1 MNKSIHCFLFNFA
14 RIKQKAILDSHEL
27 FFLFE
32 QKINKQYTIMSNTL
46 TTKIETIKAT
56 TSKINDVDFENLS
69 FGSVFTDHLFECDFK
84 NGEWQN
90 PTIKPYAPFLI
101 DPSTR
106 VFHYGQ
112 AIFEGMKAYKD
123 TNDSIWLF
131 RPDENYNRFN
141 KSAVRMAMP
150 EVPED
155 IFMSGLHQ
163 LLQLDE
169 EWIKKGKG
177 NSMYIRPFMIATGA
191 GVIANPSNEYKFMI
205 ILSPVTSYYAGDVKV
220 LIAEHYSRAA
230 NGGIGA
236 AKAAGNYAAQFYP
249 TTLANKQG
257 FQQVIW
263 TDDATHTKLEEAGTM
278 NVFFRIND
286 TLFTAPVSERILD
299 GVTRKT
305 LIDLAKSEGIDVEV
319 RSVLVSELV
328 EAAKNGTLKEIFGAG
343 TAAVISPISGFSFQ
357 DVYYDLPKVD
367 HSIAIQLKEKLTNIQ
382 NKLDEDTFGW
392 TVKV

>member
-1 MNKSIHCFLFNFA
+1 
-14 RIKQKAILDSHEL
+14 
-27 FFLFE
+27 
-32 QKINKQYTIMSNTL
+32 MS
-46 TTKIETIKAT
+46 TTQTNKIEILKSA
-56 TSKINDVDFENLS
+56 TSKINEVDFEHLS
-69 FGSVFTDHLFECDFK
+69 FGAVFTDHMFECDFK
-84 NGEWQN
+84 NGEWQK
-90 PTIKPYAPFLI
+90 PVIKPYAPFLL
-101 DPSTR
+101 DPSSR

-123 TNDSIWLF
+123 TNDAVWLF
-131 RPDENYNRFN
+131 RPDENYKRFN

-155 IFMSGLHQ
+155 VFMNGLNQ

-169 EWIKKGKG
+169 SWIKKGNG
-177 NSMYIRPFMIATGA
+177 NAMYIRPFMIATGH
-191 GVIANPSNEYKFMI
+191 GVIANPSDDYKFMI
-205 ILSPVTSYYAGDVKV
+205 ILSPVTSYYSGEVKV

-249 TTLANKQG
+249 TTLANEAG

-286 TLFTAPVSERILD
+286 TLLTAPVSERILD

-305 LIDLAKSEGIDVEV
+305 LIELAKSENIAVDV
-319 RSVLVSELV
+319 RPVLVSELV
-328 EAAKNGTLKEIFGAG
+328 EAAKNGSLKEIFGAG
-343 TAAVISPISGFSFQ
+343 TAAVVSPISGFSYQ
-357 DVYYDLPKVD
+357 DVYYDLPKIEKPV
-367 HSIAIQLKEKLTNIQ
+367 AIQLKDKLTNIQ
-382 NKLDEDTFGW
+382 NKLEEDTFGW